1 MSLQAL
7 RNKFANETAGT
18 QLVDPQDISN
28 RAILAA
34 EELVYFNEQHTENLV
49 SIKWTAVDTTLEQ
62 EQMIANIM
70 NYIAV

>member
-1 MSLQAL
+1 MSLQTL
-7 RNKFANETAGT
+7 RNKFANEPAGT